1 MECYNAFFRHIDT
14 SETDMGNVAYYRVS
28 TKQQGESG
36 LGLEAQR
43 AIVYHFIDRDL
54 LSAEFTE
61 VASAKNIDG
70 RPTLAEAVRLCIA
83 EGHTLVVAKIDRLSR
98 KTEDALDIYSKLDGR
113 LMSCDV
119 PNLDKFTL
127 TIFMAIADREREL
140 ISIRTKAALEA
151 VKARGVELGKPE
163 NMTRAAQE
171 AGAASNREAAQDAY
185 KRVRNYIAMQ
195 RGAGQSYRAIA
206 KQLNEDG
213 YTTRTGKKFKGM
225 TIKRII
231 DRFHGVRSLAP

>member
-1 MECYNAFFRHIDT
+1 
-14 SETDMGNVAYYRVS
+14 MGNVAYYRVS

-61 VASAKNIDG
+61 IASAKNVDS
-70 RPTLAEAVRLCIA
+70 RPILAEAVRLCIA

-98 KTEDALDIYSKLDGR
+98 KTEDALNLYSKLDGR
-113 LMSCDV
+113 LISCDV
-119 PNLDKFTL
+119 PSLDKFTL

-151 VKARGVELGKPE
+151 TRARGTKLGTPE
-163 NMTRAAQE
+163 NLTKAAAE

-185 KRVRNYIAMQ
+185 KKVQNYIAMQ

-206 KQLNEDG
+206 NQLNDDG

-225 TIKRII
+225 TIKRIL
-231 DRFHGVRSLAP
+231 DRFHGVGDFQGISAG